1 MCFWRLCVFPV
12 VISVFILILV
22 LCFPNHCMRVK
33 VINIRPVEET
43 VSSSNIELIYRKAVA
58 IDETGNMPVAF
69 YGEITSFPNDNNI
82 Y

>member
-1 MCFWRLCVFPV
+1 
-12 VISVFILILV
+12 
-22 LCFPNHCMRVK
+22 MRVK
-33 VINIRPVEET
+33 AINIRPVEET
-43 VSSSNIELIYRKAVA
+43 VSSSNIELIYRKAMA

>member
-1 MCFWRLCVFPV
+1 
-12 VISVFILILV
+12 
-22 LCFPNHCMRVK
+22 MRVK

-43 VSSSNIELIYRKAVA
+43 VSSSNIELIYRKAMA
-58 IDETGNMPVAF
+58 IDETGNMPVAL